1 MKNKPTY
8 EELEKKLEELTGR
21 EQKKIEQLIKN
32 SFDMIILLDSNG
44 SQQYVSES
52 CERILGYKPEELI
65 NFPVI
70 EQMIHPDDQEKAREG
85 LRNIIENSAHGG
97 TQYRHRHKN
106 GGWVYL
112 EAYGSNQINNP
123 LIKSVILNVRDITDR
138 KEAEQA
144 LKESESRLNELN
156 ATKDH
161 FFSIIGHDLKTPFNG
176 ILGISNLM
184 VEKINDNDFEELEE
198 YARLIQDASQT
209 AVDLLDNLLNWARTQ
224 TGKIQFNP
232 KKIDLAPLVKN
243 VVKLLDESARQKSI
257 TIHQRVSSNT
267 LVQADKAMIQTIL
280 RNLISNSIKFT
291 PQGGQ
296 ISIQTDQKEKEFIVT
311 VADNGIGI
319 EKEDLEKLFIL
330 HSRYSKLG
338 TNEEAG
344 TGLGLLICKEFIE
357 IHGGK
362 IWVESE
368 FRKGSQFSFS
378 IPTD

>member
-8 EELEKKLEELTGR
+8 EELEKQLAELAGR
-21 EQKKIEQLIKN
+21 EQEKIEQLIKN

-44 SQQYVSES
+44 IQHFVSES

-65 NFPVI
+65 NIPVI
-70 EQMIHPDDQEKAREG
+70 EQMVHPEDQEKTRAG
-85 LRNIIENSAHGG
+85 LMNILNRSAHGG

-112 EAYGSNQINNP
+112 EAFGSNQIDNP

-138 KEAEQA
+138 KKAEQA
-144 LKESESRLNELN
+144 LQESETRLNELN

-184 VEKINDNDFEELEE
+184 VEKIKANDFEELEE
-198 YARLIQDASQT
+198 YATLIQDASQT
-209 AVDLLDNLLNWARTQ
+209 AVDLLDNLLNWAQTQ
-224 TGKIQFNP
+224 TGRIQFKP
-232 KKIDLAPLVKN
+232 KKVDFVSLVKN

-257 TIHQRVSSNT
+257 TIHQRVSGNT
-267 LVQADKAMIQTIL
+267 FVQADQAMIQTIL
-280 RNLISNSIKFT
+280 RNLIGNSIKFT
-291 PQGGQ
+291 PHGGE

-311 VADNGIGI
+311 VADNGVGI
-319 EKEDLEKLFIL
+319 EKEDLGKLFIL

-344 TGLGLLICKEFIE
+344 TGLGLLICKEFVE
-357 IHGGK
+357 MHGGR
-362 IWVESE
+362 IWVDSK
-368 FRKGSQFSFS
+368 RNKGSKFSFS
-378 IPTD
+378 IPQD